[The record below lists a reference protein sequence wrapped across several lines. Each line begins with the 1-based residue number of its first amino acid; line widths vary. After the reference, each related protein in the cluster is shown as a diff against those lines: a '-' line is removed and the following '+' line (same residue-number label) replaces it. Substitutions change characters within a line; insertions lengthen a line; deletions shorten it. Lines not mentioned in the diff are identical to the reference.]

1 MTNTQSNKNIN
12 IAKEIKQ
19 AKAKEVRKAKAKEV
33 REAKAKEVR
42 EAKAKEVRKAKAKE
56 VREAKANEVRVREAK
71 AKEVREVRE
80 AKANEVIE
88 ATKADDLVEKKQIL
102 QKGESLIF
110 STHGGAYEEDHFDE
124 ENSTLYYNGQR
135 SGRYDDAIIDGT
147 QVWYRQNRKDLKFTN
162 IGVVATK
169 EVIRERDKTNKIPAL
184 YKLTLVLHSEPV
196 TLARYERHRYTHQS
210 VLVYSGWQESLI
222 KKINFPRGIYWY
234 YGDVDWNW
242 TVFGN

>member
-33 REAKAKEVR
+33 REAKANEVI
-42 EAKAKEVRKAKAKE
+42 EAKAKE
-56 VREAKANEVRVREAK
+56 VREAKAK
-71 AKEVREVRE
+71 EVRE

>member
-19 AKAKEVRKAKAKEV
+19 AKAKEVRKAKAK
-33 REAKAKEVR
+33 AKEVR

-56 VREAKANEVRVREAK
+56 VREAKANEVIEAK
-71 AKEVREVRE
+71 AKEVREAKAKEVRE